1 MSIIKK
7 AYPYFGKIYGILIL
21 CILLGLMQGVVSLIE
36 PQIIT
41 LIVDRVI
48 NPALG
53 KSPEENSSIFS
64 FLIEDIPA
72 GNLWEIM
79 WVLAGVFLLFLL
91 AYFVTFYLR
100 WNMAHYF
107 SIKCDNALRLDVLK
121 KINSFGQPLLKE
133 YSAGDLITIVNSDAQ
148 NVANFHT
155 GTIPFTIDAVFY
167 IVVASYM
174 LSRIH
179 IGLMLVPLLTF
190 VVFGLITKKFLKLC
204 DEKYG
209 KMWEKNSELNTETQ
223 ESIYGI
229 RTIKSYARE
238 DIRRKRFNERS
249 EDLRDFST
257 GFSTQRF
264 RYFLAFDTVDQ
275 FVMLISMAISIF
287 LASRFQMTSGEYTAF
302 LVYLLSICGNFVD
315 IIFYA
320 ADMQEQKVSAKR
332 LFGLLDK
339 KDEIGALYGTKAV
352 SKTPHVILSHVS
364 TTIEESE
371 LLNDISLDIPYGK
384 KIGIMGKTGC
394 GKSVLLRVL
403 QAFEEFQEGKITID
417 GEDIKAY
424 SRNEIAR
431 AYGYAMQNVFLFS
444 NSIEANIAY
453 YNPDAPQE
461 EIMSCGEIAQVS
473 EFANTFPD
481 GYQTVIGEKGFGLS
495 GGQKQRVA
503 IARALLKNAPIT
515 VLDDCTSALDIET
528 ESKIFKA
535 LDEHFQGRTLIMATH
550 RAMALKNFDEIL
562 FMDEGKIV
570 ERGTFE
576 ELMKLDGRYASL
588 YKQQMDKEVFFSE

>member
-1 MSIIKK
+1 MSIFKK

-21 CILLGLMQGVVSLIE
+21 CILLGLMQGVVSIIE

-79 WVLAGVFLLFLL
+79 GVLAGVFLLFML

-155 GTIPFTIDAVFY
+155 GTIPFTIDAIFY

-179 IGLMLVPLLTF
+179 IGLMIVPLLTF
-190 VVFGLITKKFLKLC
+190 VVFGFITKKFLKLC

-238 DIRRKRFNERS
+238 DVRRKRFTDRS

-257 GFSTQRF
+257 SFSAQRF
-264 RYFLAFDTVDQ
+264 RYFLAFDTVEQ

-320 ADMQEQKVSAKR
+320 ADMQGQKVSAKR

-339 KDEIGALYGTKAV
+339 KDEIGGLYGTKEV
-352 SKTPHVILSHVS
+352 SKTPHVVLSHVS
-364 TTIEESE
+364 TTVDESE
-371 LLNDISLDIPYGK
+371 LLSDISLDIPYGK

-403 QAFEEFQEGKITID
+403 QAFEEFQEGEITID

-453 YNPDAPQE
+453 YNPDADWE
-461 EIMSCGEIAQVS
+461 EILACGEIAQVS
-473 EFANTFPD
+473 EFANAFPD

-535 LDEHFQGRTLIMATH
+535 LDEHFEGRTLIMATH
-550 RAMALKNFDEIL
+550 RAMALQNFDEIL
-562 FMDEGKIV
+562 FMDEGRIV
-570 ERGTFE
+570 ERGTFK

-588 YKQQMDKEVFFSE
+588 YRQQMDKEVFFRE